1 MGDII
6 RFIAWASITLMA
18 SGAAVALI
26 DPPEV
31 ATGTA
36 VLVGILGGLR
46 TLRAYSAVVAQWD
59 ESPAVSQLLLVPLRV
74 GGLMISALGGAL
86 LLAGERRSS
95 RAGLPLLIVGLLM
108 AVIPETVWRAWW
120 KQRPR

>member
-1 MGDII
+1 MGDIV

-18 SGAAVALI
+18 SGTAVALI
-26 DPPEV
+26 DPPEI

-36 VLVGILGGLR
+36 ILVGILGGVR
-46 TLRAYSAVVAQWD
+46 TLRAYSALVAQRD
-59 ESPAVSQLLLVPLRV
+59 ESSAVSQLLLVPLRV
-74 GGLMISALGGAL
+74 GGLMISALGGAV

-95 RAGLPLLIVGLLM
+95 RVGLPLLIVGLLM

-120 KQRPR
+120 GKRTR